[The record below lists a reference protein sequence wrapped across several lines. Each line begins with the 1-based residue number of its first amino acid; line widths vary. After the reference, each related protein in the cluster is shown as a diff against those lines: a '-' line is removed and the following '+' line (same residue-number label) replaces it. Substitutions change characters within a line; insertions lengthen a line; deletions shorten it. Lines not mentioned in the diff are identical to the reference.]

1 VVAHSEGVTNTHV
14 PRAALAQRSDW
25 VALAAGTTDST
36 FKLESTGNLPEPA
49 QRWLGHAIRPGTP
62 LWSSVEL
69 TMHGE
74 IRIGRWRAFRARQV
88 LAPPNGF
95 VWAAATRVA
104 GLPVVGFD
112 RYSGGTGE
120 MRWRL
125 LDLVPVLT
133 AHGSDVTRSAA
144 GRLAAEGLTF
154 LPTVFSRASWSTTE
168 DPDVAVAT
176 MTIGA
181 TVGAARETVWLRVDG
196 AGLVRD
202 VRLER
207 WGNPAG
213 RPFGRYPFGVTVLA
227 ERTFGGITIPAS
239 IEAGWWHGSGHQG
252 EGEFFRATITAAV
265 FR

>member
-1 VVAHSEGVTNTHV
+1 MTNTITTSHV
-14 PRAALAQRSDW
+14 PRAARTRRSDW
-25 VALAAGTTDST
+25 LALAAGTTDST
-36 FKLESTGNLPEPA
+36 FEPQSTGYLPEPA
-49 QRWLGHAIRPGTP
+49 QRWLAHAIRPGTP

-74 IRIGRWRAFRARQV
+74 IRLGRWRAFHARQI
-88 LAPPNGF
+88 LAPSAGF
-95 VWAAATRVA
+95 IWTATTRVA

-133 AHGSDVTRSAA
+133 GHGSDVTRSAA

-154 LPTVFSRASWSTTE
+154 LPTVFSRAAWSTTE

-176 MTIGA
+176 RAI
-181 TVGAARETVWLRVDG
+181 GAARETVRLRVDG
-196 AGLVRD
+196 AGLVRG

-239 IEAGWWHGSGHQG
+239 IEAGWWHGSGRQG

>member
-1 VVAHSEGVTNTHV
+1 MTNTSTTPDV
-14 PRAALAQRSDW
+14 PRAARTRRSDW
-25 VALAAGTTDST
+25 LALADDATVGT
-36 FKLESTGNLPEPA
+36 FEPESTGHLPEPA
-49 QRWLGHAIRPGTP
+49 QRWLAHAIQPGTP
-62 LWSSVEL
+62 RWSSVEL
-69 TMHGE
+69 TMRGE
-74 IRIGRWRAFRARQV
+74 IRLGRWRAFRARQI
-88 LAPPNGF
+88 LAPPRGF
-95 VWAAATRVA
+95 IWAAATRVA

-112 RYSGGTGE
+112 RYTGDSGE

-125 LDLVPVLT
+125 LDLFPVLT
-133 AHGSDVTRSAA
+133 AHGIDVTRSAA

-154 LPTVFSRASWSTTE
+154 LPTAFPRASWSAAE
-168 DPDVAVAT
+168 DPDVAAAT
-176 MTIGA
+176 MT
-181 TVGAARETVWLRVDG
+181 VGAEQETVRLRVDG
-196 AGLVRD
+196 SGRLRD

-239 IEAGWWHGSGHQG
+239 LEAGWWHGTEQQG